1 MTDMTERRSTKH
13 GPMLDDE
20 IADEI
25 DSVTR
30 GAPVES
36 RAREDREQEGPAD
49 TEPTPDERVRG
60 QRGSQVVDLD
70 ALELRADIA
79 RYLNPSVFPADR
91 SQILESA
98 RANHA
103 PEPIFDLLESLPEGF
118 YENLQVV
125 WEGLGG
131 TTEQRA

>member
-1 MTDMTERRSTKH
+1 MAERRSDKH
-13 GPMLDDE
+13 GAMLDDE
-20 IADEI
+20 IAEEV

-36 RAREDREQEGPAD
+36 RAQEDREQEGPAD
-49 TEPTPDERVRG
+49 TEPTPDERVQG
-60 QRGSQVVDLD
+60 QRGSKVVDLD

-79 RYLNPSVFPADR
+79 RHLDPSVFPADR
-91 SQILESA
+91 GQILESA
-98 RANHA
+98 HAHHA
-103 PEPIFDLLESLPEGF
+103 PEPILDLLESLPEGF

-131 TTEQRA
+131 TAEQRA

>member
-1 MTDMTERRSTKH
+1 MTERRSSKH

-20 IADEI
+20 IAEEVE
-25 DSVTR
+25 SVTR

-49 TEPTPDERVRG
+49 TEPTPDERVQG
-60 QRGSQVVDLD
+60 QRGSKVVDLD

-79 RYLNPSVFPADR
+79 RYLNPSAFPATR
-91 SQILESA
+91 SEIIESA

-103 PEPIFDLLESLPEGF
+103 PEPIFDLLASLPEGF

-131 TTEQRA
+131 SRERRV

>member
-1 MTDMTERRSTKH
+1 MAERRSDKH
-13 GPMLDDE
+13 GAMLDDE
-20 IADEI
+20 IAEEV

-36 RAREDREQEGPAD
+36 RAQEDREQEGPAD
-49 TEPTPDERVRG
+49 TEPTPDERVQG
-60 QRGSQVVDLD
+60 QRGSKVVDLD

-79 RYLNPSVFPADR
+79 RHLDPSVFPADR
-91 SQILESA
+91 RRILESA
-98 RANHA
+98 RAHHA
-103 PEPIFDLLESLPEGF
+103 PEPILDLLESLPEGF

-131 TTEQRA
+131 TSEQRA